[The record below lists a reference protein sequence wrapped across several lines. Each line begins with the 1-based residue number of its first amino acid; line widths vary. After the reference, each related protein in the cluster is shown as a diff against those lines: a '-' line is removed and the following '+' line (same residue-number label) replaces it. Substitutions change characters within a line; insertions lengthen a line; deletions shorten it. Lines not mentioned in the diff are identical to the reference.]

1 MYKVRSC
8 LDEGTERKFRL
19 PLSSA
24 MRILMLTPGVLCC
37 PAAQRRARG
46 AGLLRADISAW
57 FPMSS
62 LGFHQSGTL
71 KSLLA
76 PPKSP
81 PGAIRHAGGQEGLPG
96 TFVVVLGR

>member
-19 PLSSA
+19 PLLSA
-24 MRILMLTPGVLCC
+24 MRILMLTPGVLRC
-37 PAAQRRARG
+37 PTAQRG
-46 AGLLRADISAW
+46 AGLLRADISDW

-62 LGFHQSGTL
+62 LGFHHSGTL

-76 PPKSP
+76 PPKSL
-81 PGAIRHAGGQEGLPG
+81 PGAIRHAGGQESLPG
-96 TFVVVLGR
+96 TFMFVPNR